1 MLKTVG
7 VVQIPDAA
15 KNFDLAGVKNPQLRT
30 LHRRRFLEEQQ
41 AEEATNPETRM
52 KRSVADVGIIREVL
66 RLRDDKKWEAA
77 RIEKELGLADGFMKR
92 LGDHV
97 ADISDGRR
105 I

>member
-1 MLKTVG
+1 
-7 VVQIPDAA
+7 
-15 KNFDLAGVKNPQLRT
+15 
-30 LHRRRFLEEQQ
+30 
-41 AEEATNPETRM
+41 M